1 MKLAILQL
9 FLCLSITVFPQLAK
23 QLHVLTAGE
32 LSKTL
37 TADEK
42 KTLQELTLTGSIDAR
57 DMKCL
62 RDELVSLQK
71 LDISNTTIEK
81 YEGKNGTLPFNEN
94 AIYLANQM
102 PPYSFNNYAAGKAT
116 LKYVIL
122 PSSITKID
130 QNAFKQC
137 KNLAEIT
144 IPNAVISIG
153 ESAFSDCINLKQL
166 AFSASL
172 TRIESNAFSNCE
184 QITTIKLPC
193 SLEFIGKSAFRNCY
207 NLTNVSFGKTKLTI
221 NEWAFA
227 FCSELKTVNF
237 FGEFPPTVALTAFEL
252 TSIQTVFVPANV
264 QTIYLKDSFSKKF
277 KITLNQ

>member
-9 FLCLSITVFPQLAK
+9 FLCLCIAVFPQIAK
-23 QLHVLTAGE
+23 QLHVPIAGE
-32 LSKTL
+32 LSKIL

-57 DMKCL
+57 DVKCL

-81 YEGKNGTLPFNEN
+81 YEGKNGTLPFNEY
-94 AIYLANQM
+94 AVYQANEL
-102 PPYSFNNYAAGKAT
+102 PSYSFNNFATGKAT
-116 LKYVIL
+116 LKHIYL
-122 PSSITKID
+122 PNSITKID

-221 NEWAFA
+221 SESAFA
-227 FCSELKTVNF
+227 FCSELKTVYCLS
-237 FGEFPPTVALTAFEL
+237 EFPPTVALTAFEL
-252 TSIQTVFVPANV
+252 TNIQTVFVPANV
-264 QTIYLKDSFSKKF
+264 QTIYLKDSFWKKF